1 MFKDRKSLRAMAF
14 GAAVLGVA
22 VVAAMLVAP
31 HPDAAHAAPNTAEEL
46 SDAFIRIAET
56 ASPSVVFIEV
66 VKEVSVRRGPMIG
79 PRGLMPEDLFDFF
92 FGPGMPEWP
101 GRRREPQREPQPESR
116 RQVPIGQGSGFII
129 STDGYIVTNHH
140 VVGDADKVRVKLS
153 DNREFEA
160 SIAGTDP
167 QTEIALIKIDAQNLP
182 ALPLG
187 DSDRIR
193 VGEWVVAIGN
203 PFGLTHTVTS
213 GIVSA
218 KGRGNVGIVDY
229 ADFIQT
235 DAAINPGN
243 SGGPLLNLRGEVIG
257 MNTAIVSRTGGSL
270 GIGFAIPVNMIKY
283 VESQLRDTGSVER
296 GYLGVSIQN
305 LSPDLAQSFGVEE
318 NRGVLV
324 GDVQPD
330 SPAAKAG
337 LKRGDIIIEYE
348 GFPVQEIGSFRSRVA
363 TTSPGKRVSMVILRD
378 GKRQTINAVVGTL
391 SGEEGGAP
399 ATPVRPGERTELG
412 LTVQNLTDD
421 LAQRYGYEGDHG
433 VIVTEVAPGST
444 AAMAGITPG
453 MLVQEINRKRINNTR
468 DFDAAIRDS
477 KAAKTILL
485 LIKDGQYTRYVAI
498 KTE

>member
-1 MFKDRKSLRAMAF
+1 
-14 GAAVLGVA
+14 
-22 VVAAMLVAP
+22 
-31 HPDAAHAAPNTAEEL
+31 
-46 SDAFIRIAET
+46 
-56 ASPSVVFIEV
+56 
-66 VKEVSVRRGPMIG
+66 
-79 PRGLMPEDLFDFF
+79 
-92 FGPGMPEWP
+92 
-101 GRRREPQREPQPESR
+101 
-116 RQVPIGQGSGFII
+116 
-129 STDGYIVTNHH
+129 
-140 VVGDADKVRVKLS
+140 
-153 DNREFEA
+153 
-160 SIAGTDP
+160 
-167 QTEIALIKIDAQNLP
+167 
-182 ALPLG
+182 
-187 DSDRIR
+187 
-193 VGEWVVAIGN
+193 VGEWVIAIGN

-257 MNTAIVSRTGGSL
+257 MNTAILSRTGGSL

-296 GYLGVSIQN
+296 GYLGVSIQD
-305 LSPDLAQSFGVEE
+305 LSSDLAQSFGVEE

-337 LKRGDIIIEYE
+337 LKRGDIIIEYD

-363 TTSPGKRVSMVILRD
+363 TTSPGKRVTMVILRD
-378 GKRQTINAVVGTL
+378 GKRQTITAVVGTL
-391 SGEEGGAP
+391 SSEEAGAP
-399 ATPVRPGERTELG
+399 ATSSKPGERTELG

-421 LAQRYGYEGDHG
+421 LAQRYGYEGDYG
-433 VIVTEVAPGST
+433 VIITEVAPGSA

-453 MLVQEINRKRINNTR
+453 MLVQEVNRKRINNTR
-468 DFDAAIRDS
+468 DFDAAIRES
-477 KAAKTILL
+477 KTAKTILL

>member
-1 MFKDRKSLRAMAF
+1 MFKDKKSLWAMVF
-14 GAAVLGVA
+14 GATLLVVA
-22 VVAAMLVAP
+22 VVAPMLVAP
-31 HPDAAHAAPNTAEEL
+31 HPDAAHAALNTAEEL
-46 SDAFIRIAET
+46 SDAFIRIAEN

-66 VKEVSVRRGPMIG
+66 IKEVSVRRGPMMG

-101 GRRREPQREPQPESR
+101 GRRREPQPESR

-140 VVGDADKVRVKLS
+140 VIGDADKVRVKLA

-160 SIAGTDP
+160 SITGTDP

-305 LSPDLAQSFGVEE
+305 LSADLAQSFGVEE

-337 LKRGDIIIEYE
+337 LKRGDIIIEYD

-399 ATPVRPGERTELG
+399 ATPARPGERTELG

-421 LAQRYGYEGDHG
+421 LAQRYGYEGDYG
-433 VIVTEVAPGST
+433 VIVTEVAPNSA

-477 KAAKTILL
+477 KEAKTILL